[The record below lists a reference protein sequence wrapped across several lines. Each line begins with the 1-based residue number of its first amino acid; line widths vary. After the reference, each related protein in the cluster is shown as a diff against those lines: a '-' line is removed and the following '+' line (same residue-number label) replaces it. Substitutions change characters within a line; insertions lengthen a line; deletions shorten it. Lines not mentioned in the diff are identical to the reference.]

1 MYLIGFDIGSSSV
14 KAAIVDAESR
24 QTIATVRYPESEMRI
39 AAPHPGWAEQDPD
52 FWWEAVCQASRM
64 ALQKSSVDAADIG
77 AIGIAYQMHG
87 LVLCNRQG
95 QALRPSIIWCDN
107 RAIQPGHALEQHLG
121 TNFCL
126 EHYLNT
132 PGNFTAAKL
141 KWVLDQEPA
150 IAAQIYKIMLPGDYI
165 ALKMTGTF
173 TSTVSGLS
181 EGILWDFKQK
191 QPALELLEA
200 MGLDNSILPEIHD
213 SCGHHGQ
220 LNADAARMLGL
231 RPGTPLTYRAGD
243 QPNNALALNVLQPG
257 EIAASGGTS
266 GVVYAVSDG
275 VRFDPAQR
283 VNTFAH
289 VNYSAEN
296 TRTGVLLCINGTGSL
311 YQWLR
316 RNIAANGMTYN
327 QMEQQAAAA
336 GPGADGLL
344 MLPFGNGAERMLGNR
359 DLGAQV
365 HGLQFNRHTQ
375 GHLYRAALEGIVFA
389 FAYGIHAM
397 REMGI
402 PVKVMRAG
410 NDGLFQSEIF
420 AQSLADLVGTE
431 IQLLETNGAAGAAKA
446 AGLIVGAYPS
456 LEAATAQTHLQNTFQ
471 PAPPHPALLASFE
484 QWQQLLQ
491 G

>member
-14 KAAIVDAESR
+14 KAAIVDAKSQ
-24 QTIATVRYPESEMRI
+24 QTLAAARYPETEMRI
-39 AAPHPGWAEQDPD
+39 DAPQAGWAEQDPD
-52 FWWEAVCQASRM
+52 YWWEAVCQASQQVL
-64 ALQKSSVDAADIG
+64 LQSGIDATDII

-95 QALRPSIIWCDN
+95 QALRPAIIWCDN
-107 RAIQPGHALEQHLG
+107 RAIAPGQMLEQQLG

-141 KWVLDQEPA
+141 KWVFEQEPA
-150 IAAQIYKIMLPGDYI
+150 IAKQVYKMMLPGDYI
-165 ALKMTGTF
+165 ALKMTGAF
-173 TSTVSGLS
+173 TTTVSGLS

-200 MGLDNSILPEIHD
+200 IGVDTRILPEIHPA
-213 SCGHHGQ
+213 CGHHGQ
-220 LNADAARMLGL
+220 LNSDAAQMLGL

-266 GVVYAVSDG
+266 GVVYAVAADAG
-275 VRFDPAQR
+275 FDPAQR

-289 VNYSAEN
+289 VNYSPESPK
-296 TRTGVLLCINGTGSL
+296 TGVLLCINGTGSL
-311 YQWLR
+311 YQWVR
-316 RNIAANGMTYN
+316 RNCANSGMSYTD
-327 QMEQQAAAA
+327 MEQQAQGA

-359 DLGAQV
+359 DPGAQV
-365 HGLQFNRHTQ
+365 HGLQFNRHSQ
-375 GHLYRAALEGIVFA
+375 GHLYRAALEGIAFA

-402 PVKVMRAG
+402 PVNVMRAG

-420 AQSLADLVGTE
+420 TQSLADLVGTE

-446 AGLIVGAYPS
+446 AGLIVGAYAS
-456 LEAATAQTHLQNTFQ
+456 LEAATAQTHIQNTFQ
-471 PAPPHPALLASFE
+471 PAPAHPALLDAFSR
-484 QWQQLLQ
+484 WKQLLQ

>member
-1 MYLIGFDIGSSSV
+1 M
-14 KAAIVDAESR
+14 
-24 QTIATVRYPESEMRI
+24 
-39 AAPHPGWAEQDPD
+39 
-52 FWWEAVCQASRM
+52 
-64 ALQKSSVDAADIG
+64 
-77 AIGIAYQMHG
+77 
-87 LVLCNRQG
+87 
-95 QALRPSIIWCDN
+95 
-107 RAIQPGHALEQHLG
+107 
-121 TNFCL
+121 
-126 EHYLNT
+126 
-132 PGNFTAAKL
+132 
-141 KWVLDQEPA
+141 
-150 IAAQIYKIMLPGDYI
+150 YKIMLPGDYI

-200 MGLDNSILPEIHD
+200 MGLDTAILPEIHD

-220 LNADAARMLGL
+220 LNADAAQRLGL

-289 VNYSAEN
+289 VNYTAEN

-316 RNIAANGMTYN
+316 RNTANSGMTYE
-327 QMEQQAAAA
+327 QMEQQAAAV

-359 DLGAQV
+359 DPGAQV

-375 GHLYRAALEGIVFA
+375 GHLYRAALEGIAFA
-389 FAYGIHAM
+389 FAYGIGAM

-410 NDGLFQSEIF
+410 NDGLFQSQTF
-420 AQSLADLVGTE
+420 AQSLANLVGTE

-446 AGLIVGAYPS
+446 AGLITGFFPS
-456 LEAATAQTHLQNTFQ
+456 LEAATAQTHIQHTYT
-471 PAPPHPALLASFE
+471 PAPPDPALLEAFE
-484 QWQQLLQ
+484 SWQQLLQ

>member
-14 KAAIVDAESR
+14 KAALVDAR
-24 QTIATVRYPESEMRI
+24 NGQTIAAVRYPESEMRI
-39 AAPHPGWAEQDPD
+39 ASPQPGWAEQDPD
-52 FWWEAVCQASRM
+52 YWWEAVCQASRM
-64 ALQKSSVDAADIG
+64 VVQKSGIDASDIG

-95 QALRPSIIWCDN
+95 QALRPAIIWCDN
-107 RAIQPGHALEQHLG
+107 RAIESGQALEQQLG
-121 TNFCL
+121 TSFCL

-150 IAAQIYKIMLPGDYI
+150 LATQIYKMMLPGDYI
-165 ALKMTGTF
+165 ALKMTGVF
-173 TSTVSGLS
+173 SSTVSGLS
-181 EGILWDFKQK
+181 EGILWDFKQQ

-200 MGLDNSILPEIHD
+200 IGLDRGILPEIHA

-220 LNADAARMLGL
+220 LNTDAAQLLGL

-266 GVVYAVSDG
+266 GVVYAVADG

-316 RNIAANGMTYN
+316 RNIAQNAMTYE
-327 QMEQQAAAA
+327 QMEQQAQAA

-359 DLGAQV
+359 DTGAQV
-365 HGLQFNRHTQ
+365 HGLQFNRHTP
-375 GHLYRAALEGIVFA
+375 GHLYRAALEGIAFA
-389 FAYGIHAM
+389 FAYGIGAM

-402 PVKVMRAG
+402 PVQVMRAG
-410 NDGLFQSEIF
+410 NDGLFQSETF
-420 AQSLADLVGTE
+420 TQSLANLVETE

-456 LEAATAQTHLQNTFQ
+456 LEAATAQTHIQKTFK
-471 PAPPHPALLASFE
+471 PAPPHPAMLEAYKR
-484 QWQQLLQ
+484 WKQLLQ